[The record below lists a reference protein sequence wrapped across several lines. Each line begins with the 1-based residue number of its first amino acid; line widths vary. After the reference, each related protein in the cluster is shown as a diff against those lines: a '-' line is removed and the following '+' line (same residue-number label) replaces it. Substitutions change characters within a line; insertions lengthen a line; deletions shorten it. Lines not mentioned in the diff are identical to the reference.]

1 MNWLKNRLRKYI
13 FENDGFYPETLGMLW
28 DVRPRFNDVMNDVDK
43 LNIVFRNPAVL
54 KVFKLQCDL
63 FSLGRVKVIRT
74 GTKTGNE
81 VEADPALDR
90 INNPNPFQGKSQF
103 LWDFMFW
110 VMTGNAYCYMDS
122 NVVTNEDAKL
132 YFLEPSRMRFPQE
145 LIRRQDKLVFAKSS
159 LSELEKITVNYRYDD
174 GTSIEI
180 PFGSITCINDLTN
193 GTGNWFK
200 SSNCID
206 ALYKIIDNADKIL
219 DAGGVNYDMSR
230 KFMVSGKQDPK
241 DVSKVPMGVE
251 EKDDIERK
259 INGRKS
265 VHANKSMIEIKR
277 FVSDLR
283 ILDLPAQYL
292 NQYFL
297 IGNMYNIPRDVLEAF
312 VSSTYE
318 NQEKAT
324 AKHVAYTLQP
334 KGNDFMQQLA
344 KRWGYKNKEIII
356 DWSYLP
362 FMNVFEKDKATTG
375 YQQTQ
380 ALLNLVKLK
389 IPLAEVNDF
398 LGTKFTS
405 IDYEAAA
412 APKPNTTPAA
422 STEPK

>member
-1 MNWLKNRLRKYI
+1 
-13 FENDGFYPETLGMLW
+13 MLW
-28 DVRPRFNDVMNDVDK
+28 DVKPQFNDVMNDVDK
-43 LNIVFRNPAVL
+43 INIIFKNPAVL

-63 FSLGRVKVIRT
+63 FSLGEIKVIRT
-74 GTKTGNE
+74 GSKIGNE
-81 VEADPALDR
+81 VEDDAALDR
-90 INNPNPFQGKSQF
+90 LNNPNPFQGRSQF
-103 LWDFMFW
+103 LWDMMFW
-110 VMTGNAYCYMDS
+110 IMTGNGYLMVDS
-122 NVVTNEDAKL
+122 NVVTNDDSKL
-132 YFLEPSRMRFPQE
+132 YFLEPSKMIVPQE
-145 LIRRQDKLVFAKSS
+145 LIKKQDKLVFSKAS
-159 LSELEKITVNYRYDD
+159 LEELNKIQITYRYDD

-180 PFGSITCINDLTN
+180 PFGQIICINDLTN
-193 GTGNWFK
+193 GIGNWFK
-200 SSNCID
+200 GPSCID
-206 ALYKIIDNADKIL
+206 ALYKIISNADKVL
-219 DAGGVNYDMSR
+219 DAEDVNYDFSR

-241 DVSKVPMGVE
+241 DVSKVPMGVD

-259 INGRKS
+259 INGSKS

-283 ILDLPAQYL
+283 VLDLPAQYL

-334 KGNDFMQQLA
+334 KGNDAMQKLA
-344 KRWGYKNKEIII
+344 KRWGYKNKKIII

-362 FMNVFEKDKATTG
+362 FMNVFEKDRATTG

-380 ALLNLVKLK
+380 ALLNLAKLNVSLPE
-389 IPLAEVNDF
+389 INDF

-405 IDYEAAA
+405 IDYAAAA
-412 APKPNTTPAA
+412 APKPNSNAGAA
-422 STEPK
+422 PVEQPK